1 MAPVLNDLFLLFLD
15 NIRQTTWIEAVAAV
29 TGVLSIWLGRR
40 ANVLIFPVG
49 IISVL
54 LYVYI
59 CFNARLYAD
68 MGVNFVYFVMSIYG
82 WYNWIRP
89 HKEGQSEKLPITFQK
104 PKARWIAAAVALAM
118 FISLA
123 FVLSHFTDSDVPVI
137 DAFTTALCVMAMYL
151 TTQKKVENWI
161 YYIIADFISIPLY
174 IYKGLILTSV
184 QYTVFL
190 IIAIIAVIAWRK
202 EALQH
207 D

>member
-1 MAPVLNDLFLLFLD
+1 MLNDFFLLLLD
-15 NIRQTTWIEAVAAV
+15 NIRQTTWIEAIAAV
-29 TGVLSIWLGRR
+29 TGVVSIWLGRK

-49 IISVL
+49 IVSVL

-59 CFNARLYAD
+59 CYNARLYAD

-89 HKEGQSEKLPITFQK
+89 HKESKSDRLPITFQGGK
-104 PKARWIAAAVALAM
+104 QRWISIGLALLMFVALT
-118 FISLA
+118 FL
-123 FVLSHFTDSDVPVI
+123 LSHCTDSDVPVI
-137 DAFTTALCVMAMYL
+137 DAFTTALCMMAMYL

-174 IYKGLILTSV
+174 VYKGLVFTSL
-184 QYTVFL
+184 QYSIFL
-190 IIAIIAVIAWRK
+190 IIAIIALKSWRK
-202 EALQH
+202 EALRH